1 MVNLLAKLFIKNYKD
16 IENQNVRTAYGTMC
30 GIFGII
36 TNLILVIIKLLIGIL
51 SFSISIIADAIN
63 NLSDM
68 GSSLLTIIG
77 FKISNKPAD
86 KDHPYGHQRV
96 EYIISLIIA
105 MIIAF
110 VGLELLTTSIDKIIN
125 PSEVKVEIITF
136 VILGIAI
143 ILKAIQGLFYLSAS
157 KKIDSLSLKAS
168 AKDSINDCISTGA
181 VLIGTIISKT
191 TGYNVDGIVG
201 ILVSG
206 FIIYSAIMLIKETM
220 SPLIGEKPDPELIE
234 RVTRTVLSYPKI
246 LGIHDVIA
254 HLYGPSKVFISLH
267 VEIDANEDI
276 LIAHDL
282 VDNIEQDIKKE
293 FGIEMV
299 IHMDPVETDNEELN
313 KASVVVRE
321 VLKEIDPVL
330 MFHDFRMVKGET
342 HTNFIFD
349 VVAPFEFRLNDEE
362 LIEEIKVKVNE
373 KNNKYR
379 CVIVV
384 DKDYVS

>member
-1 MVNLLAKLFIKNYKD
+1 MVNLLAKLFIKNYKNVED
-16 IENQNVRTAYGTMC
+16 DKVRTSYGTMA
-30 GIFGII
+30 GIFGIV
-36 TNLILVIIKLLIGIL
+36 TNFILVVIKLFIGIL

-110 VGLELLTTSIDKIIN
+110 VGLELFTTSIEKIIT
-125 PSEVKVEIITF
+125 PDEIKFEVITF
-136 VILGIAI
+136 VVLGVAI
-143 ILKAIQGLFYLSAS
+143 VLKAVQGLFYLSAS

-168 AKDSINDCISTGA
+168 AKDSINDCISTTA
-181 VLIGTIISKT
+181 VLIGTIISKVS
-191 TGYNVDGIVG
+191 GYNVDGIVG

-206 FIIYSAIMLIKETM
+206 FIMYSAVMLIKETM
-220 SPLIGEKPDPELIE
+220 SPLIGEKPDPELVE
-234 RVTRTVLSYPKI
+234 KVSRTVLSYPKI
-246 LGIHDVIA
+246 LGIHDMIT

-267 VEIDANEDI
+267 AEVDANENV
-276 LIAHDL
+276 LVSHDL
-282 VDNIEQDIKKE
+282 IDNIEQDIKKE
-293 FGIEMV
+293 FGIELV
-299 IHMDPVETDNEELN
+299 IHMDPIETNNIELN
-313 KASVVVRE
+313 NASIIVRE

-330 MFHDFRMVKGET
+330 MFHDFRMVKGES

-349 VVAPFEFRLNDEE
+349 VLAPFNFRLSDEE
-362 LIEEIKVKVNE
+362 LVELIKLKVRERND
-373 KNNKYR
+373 KYR
-379 CVIVV
+379 CVILI

>member
-1 MVNLLAKLFIKNYKD
+1 MVNLLAKLFIKNYKNVED
-16 IENQNVRTAYGTMC
+16 DKVRTSYGTMA
-30 GIFGII
+30 GIFGIV
-36 TNLILVIIKLLIGIL
+36 TNFILVVIKLFIGIL

-68 GSSLLTIIG
+68 DSSLLTIIG

-110 VGLELLTTSIDKIIN
+110 VGLELFTTSIEKIIT
-125 PSEVKVEIITF
+125 PDEIKFEVITF
-136 VILGIAI
+136 VVLGVAI
-143 ILKAIQGLFYLSAS
+143 VLKAVQGLFYLSAS

-168 AKDSINDCISTGA
+168 AKDSINDCISTTA
-181 VLIGTIISKT
+181 VLIGTIISKVS
-191 TGYNVDGIVG
+191 GYNVDGIVG

-206 FIIYSAIMLIKETM
+206 FIMYSAVMLIKETM
-220 SPLIGEKPDPELIE
+220 SPLIGEKPDPELVE
-234 RVTRTVLSYPKI
+234 KVSRTVLSYPKI
-246 LGIHDVIA
+246 LGIHDMIT

-267 VEIDANEDI
+267 AEVDANDNV
-276 LIAHDL
+276 LVSHDL
-282 VDNIEQDIKKE
+282 IDNIEQDIKKE
-293 FGIEMV
+293 FGIELV
-299 IHMDPVETDNEELN
+299 IHMDPIETNNIELN
-313 KASVVVRE
+313 NASIIVRE

-330 MFHDFRMVKGET
+330 MFHDFRMVKGES

-349 VVAPFEFRLNDEE
+349 VLAPFNFRLSDEE
-362 LIEEIKVKVNE
+362 LVELIKLKVRERND
-373 KNNKYR
+373 KYR
-379 CVIVV
+379 CVILI

>member
-1 MVNLLAKLFIKNYKD
+1 MVNLLAKLFIKNYKNVED
-16 IENQNVRTAYGTMC
+16 DKVRTSYGTMA
-30 GIFGII
+30 GIFGIV
-36 TNLILVIIKLLIGIL
+36 TNFILVVIKLFIGIL

-110 VGLELLTTSIDKIIN
+110 VGLELFTTSIEKIIT
-125 PSEVKVEIITF
+125 PDEIKFEVITF
-136 VILGIAI
+136 VVLGVAI
-143 ILKAIQGLFYLSAS
+143 VLKAVQGLFYLSAS

-168 AKDSINDCISTGA
+168 AKDSINDCISTTA
-181 VLIGTIISKT
+181 VLIGTIISKVS
-191 TGYNVDGIVG
+191 GYNVDGIVG

-206 FIIYSAIMLIKETM
+206 FIMYSAVMLIKETM
-220 SPLIGEKPDPELIE
+220 SPLIGENPDPELVE
-234 RVTRTVLSYPKI
+234 KVSRTVLSYPKI
-246 LGIHDVIA
+246 LGIHDMIT

-267 VEIDANEDI
+267 AEVDANDNV
-276 LIAHDL
+276 LVSHDL
-282 VDNIEQDIKKE
+282 IDNIEQDIKKE
-293 FGIEMV
+293 FGIELV
-299 IHMDPVETDNEELN
+299 IHMDPIETNNIELN
-313 KASVVVRE
+313 NASIIVRE

-330 MFHDFRMVKGET
+330 MFHDFRMVKGES

-349 VVAPFEFRLNDEE
+349 VLAPFNFRLSDEE
-362 LIEEIKVKVNE
+362 LVELIKLKVRERND
-373 KNNKYR
+373 KYR
-379 CVIVV
+379 CVILI

>member
-1 MVNLLAKLFIKNYKD
+1 MVNLLAKLFIKNYKNVED
-16 IENQNVRTAYGTMC
+16 DKVRTSYGTMA
-30 GIFGII
+30 GIFGIV
-36 TNLILVIIKLLIGIL
+36 TNFILVVIKLFIGIL

-110 VGLELLTTSIDKIIN
+110 VGLELFTTSIEKIIT
-125 PSEVKVEIITF
+125 PDEIKFEVITF
-136 VILGIAI
+136 VVLGVAI
-143 ILKAIQGLFYLSAS
+143 VLKALQGLFYLSAS

-168 AKDSINDCISTGA
+168 AKDSINDCISTTA
-181 VLIGTIISKT
+181 VLIGTIISKVS
-191 TGYNVDGIVG
+191 GYNVDGIVG

-206 FIIYSAIMLIKETM
+206 FIMYSAVMLIKETM
-220 SPLIGEKPDPELIE
+220 SPLIGEKPDPELVE
-234 RVTRTVLSYPKI
+234 KVSRTVLSYPKI
-246 LGIHDVIA
+246 LGIHDMIT

-267 VEIDANEDI
+267 AEVDANDNV
-276 LIAHDL
+276 LVSHDL
-282 VDNIEQDIKKE
+282 IDNIEQDIKKE
-293 FGIEMV
+293 FGIELV
-299 IHMDPVETDNEELN
+299 IHMDPIETNNIELN
-313 KASVVVRE
+313 NASIIVRE

-330 MFHDFRMVKGET
+330 MFHDFRMVKGES

-349 VVAPFEFRLNDEE
+349 VLAPFNFRLSDEE
-362 LIEEIKVKVNE
+362 LVELIKLKVRERND
-373 KNNKYR
+373 KYR
-379 CVIVV
+379 CVILI

>member
-1 MVNLLAKLFIKNYKD
+1 MVNLLAKLFIKNYKNVED
-16 IENQNVRTAYGTMC
+16 DKVRTSYGTMA
-30 GIFGII
+30 GIFGIV
-36 TNLILVIIKLLIGIL
+36 TNFILVVIKLFIGIL

-110 VGLELLTTSIDKIIN
+110 VGLELFTTSIEKIIT
-125 PSEVKVEIITF
+125 PDEIKFEVITF
-136 VILGIAI
+136 VVLGVAI
-143 ILKAIQGLFYLSAS
+143 VLKAVQGLFYLSAS

-168 AKDSINDCISTGA
+168 AKDSINDCISTTA
-181 VLIGTIISKT
+181 VLIGTIISKVS
-191 TGYNVDGIVG
+191 GYNVDGIVG

-206 FIIYSAIMLIKETM
+206 FIMYSAVMLIKETM
-220 SPLIGEKPDPELIE
+220 SPLIGEKPDPELVE
-234 RVTRTVLSYPKI
+234 KVSRTVLSYPKI
-246 LGIHDVIA
+246 LGIHDMIT
-254 HLYGPSKVFISLH
+254 HLYGPSKVFISIH
-267 VEIDANEDI
+267 AEVDANDNV
-276 LIAHDL
+276 LVSHDL
-282 VDNIEQDIKKE
+282 IDNIEQDIKKE
-293 FGIEMV
+293 FGIELV
-299 IHMDPVETDNEELN
+299 IHMDPIETNNIELN
-313 KASVVVRE
+313 NASIIVRE

-330 MFHDFRMVKGET
+330 MFHDFRMVKGES

-349 VVAPFEFRLNDEE
+349 VLAPFNFRLSDEE
-362 LIEEIKVKVNE
+362 LVELIKLKVRERND
-373 KNNKYR
+373 KYR
-379 CVIVV
+379 CVILI

>member
-1 MVNLLAKLFIKNYKD
+1 MVNLLAKLFIKNYKNVED
-16 IENQNVRTAYGTMC
+16 DKVRTSYGTMA
-30 GIFGII
+30 GIFGIV
-36 TNLILVIIKLLIGIL
+36 TNFILVVIKLFIGIL

-86 KDHPYGHQRV
+86 KDHPNGHQRV

-110 VGLELLTTSIDKIIN
+110 VGLELFTTSIEKIIT
-125 PSEVKVEIITF
+125 PDEIKFEVITF
-136 VILGIAI
+136 VVLGVAI
-143 ILKAIQGLFYLSAS
+143 VLKALQGLFYLSAS

-168 AKDSINDCISTGA
+168 AKDSINDCISTTA
-181 VLIGTIISKT
+181 VLIGTIISKVS
-191 TGYNVDGIVG
+191 GYNVDGIVG

-206 FIIYSAIMLIKETM
+206 FIMYSAVMLIKETM
-220 SPLIGEKPDPELIE
+220 SPLIGEKPDPELVE
-234 RVTRTVLSYPKI
+234 KVSRTVLSYPKI
-246 LGIHDVIA
+246 LGIHDMIT

-267 VEIDANEDI
+267 AEVDANDNV
-276 LIAHDL
+276 LVSHDL
-282 VDNIEQDIKKE
+282 IDNIEQDIKKE
-293 FGIEMV
+293 FGIELV
-299 IHMDPVETDNEELN
+299 IHMDPIETNNIELN
-313 KASVVVRE
+313 NASIIVRE

-330 MFHDFRMVKGET
+330 MFHDFRMVKGES

-349 VVAPFEFRLNDEE
+349 VLAPFNFRLSDEE
-362 LIEEIKVKVNE
+362 LVELIKLKVRERND
-373 KNNKYR
+373 KYR
-379 CVIVV
+379 CVILI

>member
-1 MVNLLAKLFIKNYKD
+1 MVNLLAKLFIKNYKNVED
-16 IENQNVRTAYGTMC
+16 DKVRTSYGTMA
-30 GIFGII
+30 GIFGIV
-36 TNLILVIIKLLIGIL
+36 TNFILVVIKLFIGIL

-110 VGLELLTTSIDKIIN
+110 VGLELFTTSIEKIIT
-125 PSEVKVEIITF
+125 PDEIKFEVITF
-136 VILGIAI
+136 VVLGVAI
-143 ILKAIQGLFYLSAS
+143 VLKAVQGLFYLSAS

-168 AKDSINDCISTGA
+168 AKDSINDCISTTA
-181 VLIGTIISKT
+181 VLIGTIISKVS
-191 TGYNVDGIVG
+191 GYNVDGIVG

-206 FIIYSAIMLIKETM
+206 FIMYSAIMLIKETM
-220 SPLIGEKPDPELIE
+220 SPLIGEKPDPELVE
-234 RVTRTVLSYPKI
+234 KVSRTVLSYPKI
-246 LGIHDVIA
+246 LGIHDMIT

-267 VEIDANEDI
+267 AEVDANDNV
-276 LIAHDL
+276 LVSHDL
-282 VDNIEQDIKKE
+282 IDNIEQDIKKE
-293 FGIEMV
+293 FGIELV
-299 IHMDPVETDNEELN
+299 IHMDPIETNNIELN
-313 KASVVVRE
+313 NASIIVRE

-330 MFHDFRMVKGET
+330 MFHDFRMVKGES

-349 VVAPFEFRLNDEE
+349 VLAPFNFRLSDEE
-362 LIEEIKVKVNE
+362 LVELIKLKVRERND
-373 KNNKYR
+373 KYR
-379 CVIVV
+379 CVILI

>member
-1 MVNLLAKLFIKNYKD
+1 MVNLLAKLFIKNYKNVED
-16 IENQNVRTAYGTMC
+16 DKVRTSYGTMA
-30 GIFGII
+30 GIFGIV
-36 TNLILVIIKLLIGIL
+36 TNFILVVIKLFIGIL

-110 VGLELLTTSIDKIIN
+110 VGLELFTTSIEKIIT
-125 PSEVKVEIITF
+125 PDEIKFEVITF
-136 VILGIAI
+136 VVLGVAI
-143 ILKAIQGLFYLSAS
+143 VLKAVQGLFYLSAS

-168 AKDSINDCISTGA
+168 AKDSINDCISTTA
-181 VLIGTIISKT
+181 VLIGTIISKVS
-191 TGYNVDGIVG
+191 GYNVDGIVG

-206 FIIYSAIMLIKETM
+206 FIMYSAIMLIKETM
-220 SPLIGEKPDPELIE
+220 SPLIGEKPDPELVE
-234 RVTRTVLSYPKI
+234 KVSRTVLSYPKI
-246 LGIHDVIA
+246 LGIHDMIT

-267 VEIDANEDI
+267 AEVDANDNV
-276 LIAHDL
+276 LVSHDL
-282 VDNIEQDIKKE
+282 IDNIEQDIKKE
-293 FGIEMV
+293 FGIELV
-299 IHMDPVETDNEELN
+299 IHMDPIETNNIELN
-313 KASVVVRE
+313 NASIIVRE

-330 MFHDFRMVKGET
+330 MFHDFRMVKGES

-349 VVAPFEFRLNDEE
+349 VLAPFNFRLSDEE
-362 LIEEIKVKVNE
+362 LVELIKLKVRERND
-373 KNNKYR
+373 KYR
-379 CVIVV
+379 CVILI
-384 DKDYVS
+384 DKDYVR

>member
-136 VILGIAI
+136 VILGVAI
-143 ILKAIQGLFYLSAS
+143 VLKAIQGLFYLSAS

-206 FIIYSAIMLIKETM
+206 FIIYSAILLIKETM
-220 SPLIGEKPDPELIE
+220 SPLIGEKPDPEIVE
-234 RVTRTVLSYPKI
+234 KVTRTVLSYPKI
-246 LGIHDVIA
+246 LGIHDVIT
-254 HLYGPSKVFISLH
+254 HLYGPSKIFISLH
-267 VEIDANEDI
+267 IEIDANEDI

-313 KASVVVRE
+313 SASAIVRE
-321 VLKEIDPVL
+321 VLKEIDPIL

-349 VVAPFEFRLNDEE
+349 VVSPFDFKMKDEE
-362 LIEEIKVKVNE
+362 LVEEIKRRVSE

-379 CVIVV
+379 CVIIV
-384 DKDYVS
+384 DKDYVN

>member
-1 MVNLLAKLFIKNYKD
+1 MVNLLAKLFIKNYKNVED
-16 IENQNVRTAYGTMC
+16 DKVRTAYGTMS
-30 GIFGII
+30 GIFGIV
-36 TNLILVIIKLLIGIL
+36 TNLVLVVIKLFIGIL
-51 SFSISIIADAIN
+51 SASISIIADAIN

-110 VGLELLTTSIDKIIN
+110 VGLELFTTSIEKIIT
-125 PSEVKVEIITF
+125 PDEIKFEVITF
-136 VILGIAI
+136 VVLGVAI
-143 ILKAIQGLFYLSAS
+143 VLKALQGLFYLSAS

-168 AKDSINDCISTGA
+168 AKDSINDCISTTA
-181 VLIGTIISKT
+181 VLIGTIISKVS
-191 TGYNVDGIVG
+191 GYNVDGIVG

-206 FIIYSAIMLIKETM
+206 FIMYSAIMLIKETM
-220 SPLIGEKPDPELIE
+220 SPLIGEKPDPELVE
-234 RVTRTVLSYPKI
+234 KVSRTVLSYPKI
-246 LGIHDVIA
+246 LGIHDMIT

-267 VEIDANEDI
+267 AEVDANDNV
-276 LIAHDL
+276 LVSHDL
-282 VDNIEQDIKKE
+282 IDNIEQDIKKE
-293 FGIEMV
+293 FGIELV
-299 IHMDPVETDNEELN
+299 IHMDPIETNNIELN
-313 KASVVVRE
+313 NASIIVRE

-349 VVAPFEFRLNDEE
+349 VLAPFNFRLSDEE
-362 LIEEIKVKVNE
+362 LVELIKLKVRE
-373 KNNKYR
+373 KNDKYR
-379 CVIVV
+379 CVILI

>member
-16 IENQNVRTAYGTMC
+16 IENQNVRTSYGTMC
-30 GIFGII
+30 GVFGII
-36 TNLILVIIKLLIGIL
+36 TNLILVIIKLIIGIL

-96 EYIISLIIA
+96 EYVISLIIA

-136 VILGIAI
+136 IILGVAI
-143 ILKAIQGLFYLSAS
+143 VLKAIQGLFYLSAS

-168 AKDSINDCISTGA
+168 AKDSINDCISTSA
-181 VLIGTIISKT
+181 VLLGTIISKVS
-191 TGYNVDGIVG
+191 GFNVDGIVG

-234 RVTRTVLSYPKI
+234 KVTRNVLSYPKI

-254 HLYGPSKVFISLH
+254 HLYGPSKVFITLH
-267 VEIDANEDI
+267 VEIDAREDI

-293 FGIEMV
+293 FGIELV

-313 KASVVVRE
+313 KASLVVRE

-349 VVAPFEFRLNDEE
+349 VVAPFDFKLKDED
-362 LIEEIKVKVNE
+362 LVQEIKKRVNA

>member
-1 MVNLLAKLFIKNYKD
+1 MVNLFAKLFIKNYK
-16 IENQNVRTAYGTMC
+16 EVTNEKVRTAYGTMC
-30 GIFGII
+30 GIFGIV
-36 TNLILVIIKLLIGIL
+36 TNFILVIIKLLIGVI
-51 SFSISIIADAIN
+51 SVSISIIADAIN

-77 FKISNKPAD
+77 FKLSSKPAD
-86 KDHPYGHQRV
+86 KDHPYGHQRI

-125 PSEVKVEIITF
+125 PDVINVDIITF
-136 VILGIAI
+136 IVLGVAI
-143 ILKAIQGLFYLSAS
+143 VLKAIQGLFYLAAS

-168 AKDSINDCISTGA
+168 AKDSINDCISTTA

-206 FIIYSAIMLIKETM
+206 FIIYSAVNLIKETM
-220 SPLIGEKPDPELIE
+220 SPLIGEKPDPELVE
-234 RVTRTVLSYPKI
+234 KVSRAVLSYPKV
-246 LGIHDVIA
+246 LGIHDMIT

-267 VEIDANEDI
+267 AEVDANEDV
-276 LIAHDL
+276 LVSHDL
-282 VDNIEQDIKKE
+282 IDNIEQDIKRE
-293 FGIEMV
+293 FGIELV
-299 IHMDPVETDNEELN
+299 IHMDPIETNNEELN
-313 KASVVVRE
+313 KASVIVRE
-321 VLKEIDPVL
+321 VLKEIDEVI

-349 VVAPFEFRLNDEE
+349 IVVPFKFRLSDEE
-362 LIEEIKVKVNE
+362 LVELVKTNVRERND
-373 KNNKYR
+373 KYR
-379 CVIVV
+379 CVILV

>member
-1 MVNLLAKLFIKNYKD
+1 MVNLLAKLFIKNYKNVED
-16 IENQNVRTAYGTMC
+16 DKVRTSYGTMA
-30 GIFGII
+30 GIFGIV
-36 TNLILVIIKLLIGIL
+36 TNFILVVIKLFIGIL

-110 VGLELLTTSIDKIIN
+110 VGLELFTTSIEKIIT
-125 PSEVKVEIITF
+125 PDEIKFEVITF
-136 VILGIAI
+136 VVLGVAI
-143 ILKAIQGLFYLSAS
+143 VLKAVQGLFYLSAS

-168 AKDSINDCISTGA
+168 AKDSINDCISTTA
-181 VLIGTIISKT
+181 VLIGTIISKVS
-191 TGYNVDGIVG
+191 GYNVDGIVG

-206 FIIYSAIMLIKETM
+206 FIMYSAIMLIKETM
-220 SPLIGEKPDPELIE
+220 SPLIGEKPDPELVE
-234 RVTRTVLSYPKI
+234 KVSRTVLSYPKI
-246 LGIHDVIA
+246 LGIHDMIT

-267 VEIDANEDI
+267 AEVDANDNV
-276 LIAHDL
+276 LVSHDL
-282 VDNIEQDIKKE
+282 IDNIEQDIKKE
-293 FGIEMV
+293 FGIDLV
-299 IHMDPVETDNEELN
+299 IHMDPIETNNIELN
-313 KASVVVRE
+313 NASIIVRE

-330 MFHDFRMVKGET
+330 MFHDFRMVKGES

-349 VVAPFEFRLNDEE
+349 VLAPYNFRLSDEE
-362 LIEEIKVKVNE
+362 LVELIKLKVRERND
-373 KNNKYR
+373 KYR
-379 CVIVV
+379 CVVLI

>member
-1 MVNLLAKLFIKNYKD
+1 MVNLLAKLFIKNYKNVED
-16 IENQNVRTAYGTMC
+16 DKVRTSYGTMA
-30 GIFGII
+30 GIFGIV
-36 TNLILVIIKLLIGIL
+36 TNFILVVIKLFIGIL

-105 MIIAF
+105 MVIAF
-110 VGLELLTTSIDKIIN
+110 VGLELFTTSIEKIIT
-125 PSEVKVEIITF
+125 PDEIKFEVITF
-136 VILGIAI
+136 VVLGVAI
-143 ILKAIQGLFYLSAS
+143 VLKALQGLFYLSAS

-168 AKDSINDCISTGA
+168 AKDSINDCISTTA
-181 VLIGTIISKT
+181 VLIGTIISKVS
-191 TGYNVDGIVG
+191 GYNVDGIVG

-206 FIIYSAIMLIKETM
+206 FIMYSAVMLIKETM
-220 SPLIGEKPDPELIE
+220 SPLIGEKPDPELVE
-234 RVTRTVLSYPKI
+234 KVSRTVLSYPKI
-246 LGIHDVIA
+246 LGIHDMIT

-267 VEIDANEDI
+267 AEVDANENV
-276 LIAHDL
+276 LVSHDL
-282 VDNIEQDIKKE
+282 IDNIEQDIKKE
-293 FGIEMV
+293 FGIELV
-299 IHMDPVETDNEELN
+299 IHMDPIETNNIELN
-313 KASVVVRE
+313 NASIIVRE

-330 MFHDFRMVKGET
+330 MFHDFRMVKGES

-349 VVAPFEFRLNDEE
+349 VLAPFNFRLSDEE
-362 LIEEIKVKVNE
+362 LVELIKLKVRERND
-373 KNNKYR
+373 KYR
-379 CVIVV
+379 CVILI